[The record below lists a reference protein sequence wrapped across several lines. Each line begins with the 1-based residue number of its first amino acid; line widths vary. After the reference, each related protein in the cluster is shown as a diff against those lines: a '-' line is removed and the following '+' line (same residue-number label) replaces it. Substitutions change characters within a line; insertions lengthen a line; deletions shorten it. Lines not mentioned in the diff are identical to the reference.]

1 MFIIELTYT
10 VPPAQIDAALAP
22 HMLYLE
28 KYYESGH
35 FFASGRKE
43 PRDGG
48 IILALASSRKEVEKI
63 VAEDPFYQNKMAEYR
78 IIEFK
83 ATRKTKKFAMIDADD
98 YLH

>member
-10 VPPAQIDAALAP
+10 VPSSEIDAALGP
-22 HMLYLE
+22 HMAFLE
-28 KYYESGH
+28 KYYESGN

-48 IILALASSRKEVEKI
+48 IILALASSKKEIEKI
-63 VAEDPFYQNKMAEYR
+63 IAEDPFYQNKMADYR